1 VTGALHADA
10 LRVLAALVPD
20 DPGQEAL
27 RRQFLAHLRAHPD
40 ALWRSCAP
48 DHLTA
53 SALVL
58 HADRTAV
65 LLGLHRKVGRWLQF
79 GGHLEP
85 TDRTLAGTAL
95 REATEESGV
104 AGLALVGDRP
114 VRLDAHPA
122 PCDPGR
128 VERHLDV
135 QYLAVAPP
143 GASPSTSTESHDV
156 RWFAVDDL
164 PAGTDPSVRALVAAA
179 RRTAG

>member
-1 VTGALHADA
+1 MSGPLHADA
-10 LRVLAALVPD
+10 LAVLTSWTSAE
-20 DPGQEAL
+20 PGQEAL
-27 RRQFLAHLRAHPD
+27 RQEYVAHLRADPD
-40 ALWRSCAP
+40 AVWRSCAP

-58 HADRTAV
+58 SADRSAV

-85 TDRTLAGTAL
+85 EDRTLADTAR
-95 REATEESGV
+95 REAVEESGV
-104 AGLALVGDRP
+104 AALTLLGGP

-128 VERHLDV
+128 VRRHLDV
-135 QYLAVAPP
+135 QYLAVAAPDVTP
-143 GASPSTSTESHDV
+143 RASPESRKV

-164 PAGTDPSVRALVAAA
+164 PPDADASVRALVALA
-179 RRTAG
+179 RTVTG

>member
-1 VTGALHADA
+1 MTDRLHADA
-10 LRVLAALVPD
+10 LAVLTTWGSAE
-20 DPGQEAL
+20 PGQEVL
-27 RRQFLAHLRAHPD
+27 RREFVHQLRARPD
-40 ALWRSCAP
+40 AVWRSGAP

-58 HADRTAV
+58 SADRTAV

-85 TDRTLAGTAL
+85 EDATLADTAL
-95 REATEESGV
+95 REAVEESGV
-104 AGLALVGDRP
+104 TRLRLLDGP

-122 PCDPGR
+122 PCNPGR

-135 QYLAVAPP
+135 QYLAVAAPDVVP
-143 GASPSTSTESHDV
+143 QASPESRKV

-164 PAGTDPSVRALVAAA
+164 PIDADASVRALVALA
-179 RRTAG
+179 RQAPG